1 MKHGHTFTTLV
12 FTDNL
17 FTTLLSK
24 DFSAAERRRFVRA
37 LELLDTNEQHPSL
50 RIHQLHGDQ
59 AGIWSASASD
69 ELRLTFERLPE
80 GKKRMLE
87 CSRHYQ

>member
-1 MKHGHTFTTLV
+1 VKHAHTFTTLV

-37 LELLDTNEQHPSL
+37 LELLDTNE
-50 RIHQLHGDQ
+50 
-59 AGIWSASASD
+59 
-69 ELRLTFERLPE
+69 
-80 GKKRMLE
+80 
-87 CSRHYQ
+87 